1 MAQPATETE
10 FSLDTAAELA
20 SEEHEES
27 AIRGR
32 SPWYLAWRR
41 LRRNYVAF
49 AFLFLFILI
58 VVACGLAGVYANDV
72 AHTGQNTNHV
82 LETVTANG
90 RSIPVVSQGGYLNN
104 KGKPCSTSDT
114 HCRLIASIP
123 IAPQWWNAG
132 GKFALGADANGR
144 DIAVRLL
151 YGGRTSLIVGIGSS
165 AICVFFAVIL
175 ALLAGYFRGWT
186 DFVIT
191 RFFDLFYAFPV
202 ILLGIAL
209 GAALAINGLHWSLPL
224 GFVHIHI
231 NIQSGSILIP
241 TLVISYVLIPYV
253 GRPLRGQVLSLREK
267 EFVEAAI
274 AQGSGPLRVMF
285 TELLPNITSSVLVF
299 FTLIIANNIVLEAA
313 LSYLG
318 AGVQPP
324 TPSWG
329 TLIADGQDLIVTRP
343 WLALAPGLMI
353 VLTVLSLNVF
363 GDGLR
368 DALDPRAK
376 VRVEH

>member
-1 MAQPATETE
+1 VAHQASETE
-10 FSLDTAAELA
+10 FTLDTAAELA
-20 SEEHEES
+20 SAEGGGA

-49 AFLFLFILI
+49 GFFGVFVLVLA
-58 VVACGLAGVYANDV
+58 ACALAPVYASHV
-72 AHTGQNTNHV
+72 AHTGPNTQHV
-82 LETVTANG
+82 LDTVTVNG
-90 RSIPVVSQGGYLNN
+90 KPTPVVTAGGLID
-104 KGKPCSTSDT
+104 KKTGKSCSVSGPG
-114 HCRLIASIP
+114 CVLLSSIP
-123 IAPQWWNAG
+123 IGPTWFGAG
-132 GKFALGADANGR
+132 GRFVLGADSIGR

-151 YGGRTSLIVGIGSS
+151 YGGRNSLIVGIGST
-165 AICVFFAVIL
+165 AICVFFAVLL
-175 ALLAGYFRGWT
+175 ALVSGYFGGWI

-202 ILLGIAL
+202 VLLGIAL
-209 GAALAINGLHWSLPL
+209 GSALAINGFHHF
-224 GFVHIHI
+224 GV
-231 NIQSGSILIP
+231 NIQSGSIWIP

-274 AQGSGPLRVMF
+274 SQGASPLRVMF
-285 TELLPNITSSVLVF
+285 SELLPNITSSVLVF

-313 LSYLG
+313 LSFLG

-329 TLIADGQDLIVTRP
+329 TLISDGQTLIVTRP
-343 WLALAPGLMI
+343 WLALAPGIAI

-376 VRVEH
+376 VKIEH